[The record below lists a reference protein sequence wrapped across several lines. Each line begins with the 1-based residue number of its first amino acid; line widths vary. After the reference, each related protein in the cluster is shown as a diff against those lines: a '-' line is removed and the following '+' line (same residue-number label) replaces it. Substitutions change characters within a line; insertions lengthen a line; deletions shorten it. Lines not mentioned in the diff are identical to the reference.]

1 MALSQKYLEYLA
13 QRAQH
18 KRAHQ
23 VGRSARAPG
32 SASLSP
38 SSQGRNG
45 EGSWRESARWLQ
57 ENFPEQY
64 GELHDLGVSSENPI
78 LPNAAN
84 AVSAA
89 KPSSGSPTPPAE
101 AESVAIV
108 PGSPQSACT
117 KLGAPLPI
125 PAIAPANSAFWQA
138 LLYGNPDG
146 LVSSTDATIAL
157 RLVAERI
164 GITIDQSETIA
175 TLRAG
180 ELRKLLR
187 NKFGQLQA
195 EQTIAALWRSAPLKA
210 FGALAP
216 APEESQPPPG
226 SSVDSQL
233 QPRWARALHD
243 PDRAQQEWL
252 SDHGVGSC

>member
-1 MALSQKYLEYLA
+1 MALSQKYLERLA

-23 VGRSARAPG
+23 VGRSARALG
-32 SASLSP
+32 SASFSS

-45 EGSWRESARWLQ
+45 EGSWREAARWLQ

-64 GELHDLGVSSENPI
+64 GEPHDLGVSSENPI

-84 AVSAA
+84 AVSAE
-89 KPSSGSPTPPAE
+89 G
-101 AESVAIV
+101 ESVEIA

-117 KLGAPLPI
+117 TLPAPLSI
-125 PAIAPANSAFWQA
+125 PAIAPRNSAFWQA

-146 LVSSTDATIAL
+146 LVSSTDATNAL

-164 GITIDQSETIA
+164 GITIDQSETIP

-180 ELRKLLR
+180 QLRKLLQ

-195 EQTIAALWRSAPLKA
+195 EQAFAVLWRGAPPPP
-210 FGALAP
+210 GALAP

-226 SSVDSQL
+226 SRVDSQP

-252 SDHGVGSC
+252 SDLGVGSC